1 MKAQAQKDQKPAL
14 QVTDRFES
22 TDPNLSSL
30 QRYAELAR
38 KYDLIEHPVRVDRDE
53 EGEAANIVIKAKF
66 GGQTFEFE
74 SVAKAVH
81 WLALVYHAA
90 DHAVEST

>member
-1 MKAQAQKDQKPAL
+1 MHTKEKKDQKPAL

-38 KYDLIEHPVRVDRDE
+38 KYDLIEHPVRVDRE
-53 EGEAANIVIKAKF
+53 EDGTAAKIVIKATF

-90 DHAVEST
+90 DHAVKNT